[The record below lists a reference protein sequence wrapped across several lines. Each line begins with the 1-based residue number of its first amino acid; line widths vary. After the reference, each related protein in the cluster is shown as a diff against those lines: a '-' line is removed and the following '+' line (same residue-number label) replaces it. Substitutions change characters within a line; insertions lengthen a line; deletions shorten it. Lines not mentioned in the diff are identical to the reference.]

1 MAWCPECK
9 CEYVEGITVC
19 ADCGCDLVDELPD
32 DKAGRE
38 TLTDISEEMLLAA
51 AKTMA
56 ESGNIP
62 EDFLTKDF
70 SDSEEFTGE
79 SIGESTGFEFDE
91 EEVKPAYQHRY
102 MNNAEKAEDSR
113 TSAYALLGVGSLGFV
128 IVVLFF
134 LDVVELNMS
143 LTGKY
148 MITGVMG
155 VLFVLFIVMGIVSL
169 KNSRILTKKAYKENN
184 LTVEIKKWC
193 VTYMDKETMDRELE
207 LSGQQE
213 ELKYFQRIAYMKQM
227 INKQFMNLDE
237 AYLDRL
243 IEEVYPEIFESGA

>member
-9 CEYVEGITVC
+9 CEYVEGVTVC
-19 ADCGCDLVDELPD
+19 ADCGCELVDELPV
-32 DKAGRE
+32 AEPGRE

-51 AKTMA
+51 AKVMT
-56 ESGNIP
+56 EREGIIDDS
-62 EDFLTKDF
+62 LTDF
-70 SDSEEFTGE
+70 SESEE
-79 SIGESTGFEFDE
+79 SACDVE
-91 EEVKPAYQHRY
+91 EPRPAYQYRY
-102 MNNAEKAEDSR
+102 MNNEEKAEDSR

-128 IVVLFF
+128 VVILFF
-134 LDVVELNMS
+134 LGIIDMNMS

-155 VLFVLFIVMGIVSL
+155 VLFVLFIIMGIVSL

-193 VTYMDKETMDRELE
+193 ISNMEKESIDQELGLLE
-207 LSGQQE
+207 LQD
-213 ELKYFQRIAYMKQM
+213 ELKYFQRIDYMKQM
-227 INKQFMNLDE
+227 ISRQFMNLNE

-243 IEEVYPEIFESGA
+243 IEEVYPEIFENGV

>member
-19 ADCGCDLVDELPD
+19 ADCGCDLVDELPV
-32 DKAGRE
+32 DKASRE
-38 TLTDISEEMLLAA
+38 TLTDISEEMI
-51 AKTMA
+51 M
-56 ESGNIP
+56 
-62 EDFLTKDF
+62 
-70 SDSEEFTGE
+70 
-79 SIGESTGFEFDE
+79 

-102 MNNAEKAEDSR
+102 MNNEEKAEDSR

-128 IVVLFF
+128 VVVLFF
-134 LDVVELNMS
+134 LDIVELNMS

-155 VLFVLFIVMGIVSL
+155 VLFVLFIIMGIVSL
-169 KNSRILTKKAYKENN
+169 KNSRMLIQKAYKENN
-184 LTVEIKKWC
+184 LTIEIKKWC
-193 VTYMDKETMDRELE
+193 VTYMDKESIDRELE

-213 ELKYFQRIAYMKQM
+213 ELKYFQRIAYMKQR
-227 INKQFMNLDE
+227 INNQFMNLDE

-243 IEEVYPEIFESGA
+243 IEEVYPEIFESGV

>member
-19 ADCGCDLVDELPD
+19 ADCGCDLVAELPV
-32 DKAGRE
+32 DKEARE
-38 TLTDISEEMLLAA
+38 TLTDISEEMILAA
-51 AKTMA
+51 ARTMA
-56 ESGNIP
+56 ENGNIP
-62 EDFLTKDF
+62 EGFLPKD
-70 SDSEEFTGE
+70 SLDSVEYED
-79 SIGESTGFEFDE
+79 FEFDE
-91 EEVKPAYQHRY
+91 EEARPVYQHRY

-134 LDVVELNMS
+134 LDIVEMNMS

-169 KNSRILTKKAYKENN
+169 KNSRVLTKKAYKENN
-184 LTVEIKKWC
+184 LTIEIKKWC
-193 VTYMDKETMDRELE
+193 VTYMDKDSIDRELE
-207 LSGQQE
+207 ISDQQE
-213 ELKYFQRIAYMKQM
+213 ELKYFHRIDYMKQL
-227 INKQFMNLDE
+227 ISRQFMNLDE

-243 IEEVYPEIFESGA
+243 IEEVYPEIFENGE

>member
-9 CEYVEGITVC
+9 CEYVDGITVC
-19 ADCGCDLVDELPD
+19 ADCGCDLAAELPV
-32 DKAGRE
+32 DKAARE
-38 TLTDISEEMLLAA
+38 TLTDISEEMILAA
-51 AKTMA
+51 ARTMA
-56 ESGNIP
+56 ENGNIP
-62 EDFLTKDF
+62 EGFLPKD
-70 SDSEEFTGE
+70 SLDSEEYE
-79 SIGESTGFEFDE
+79 NFEFDE
-91 EEVKPAYQHRY
+91 EDVKPAYQHRY

-134 LDVVELNMS
+134 LDIVEMNMS

-169 KNSRILTKKAYKENN
+169 KNSRVLTKKAYKENN
-184 LTVEIKKWC
+184 LTIEIKKWC
-193 VTYMDKETMDRELE
+193 VTYMDREWIDRELE
-207 LSGQQE
+207 ITDQQE
-213 ELKYFQRIAYMKQM
+213 ELKYFQRIDHMKQM
-227 INKQFMNLDE
+227 ISRQFMNLDD

-243 IEEVYPEIFESGA
+243 IEEVYPEIFENGV